1 MKLHLT
7 VGQGRNLIT
16 AYEHDNIRI
25 NQDYFRGH
33 LIVTP
38 DSITPWNVTTFEAL
52 QASDFEQLLGYDPEV
67 VLFGSG
73 ERLRFPHPRLTAAL
87 AEARVGM
94 EVMDTQA
101 ACRSYNI
108 LMAED
113 RRVVLA
119 LLSPD
124 SAPRAQTS
132 ALVP

>member
-1 MKLHLT
+1 MKLHQT

-16 AYEHDNIRI
+16 AYERDHIRI
-25 NQDYFRGH
+25 NQDYFSGH

-38 DSITPWNVTTFEAL
+38 DSIVPWNVESFETL
-52 QASDFEQLLGYDPEV
+52 QATDFEHLLSYEPEV

-73 ERLRFPHPRLTAAL
+73 ERLRFPHPGLTAAL
-87 AEARVGM
+87 VEARVGL

-101 ACRSYNI
+101 ACRSFNI

-119 LLSPD
+119 LLG
-124 SAPRAQTS
+124 
-132 ALVP
+132 

>member
-16 AYEHDNIRI
+16 AYEQGSVRI
-25 NQDYFRGH
+25 NQDLFTGH

-38 DSITPWNVTTFEAL
+38 DSIAPWQVESFETL
-52 QASDFEQLLGYDPEV
+52 QAEHFAQLLAYEPEV

-73 ERLRFPHPRLTAAL
+73 DRLRFPHPRLTAAL
-87 AEARVGM
+87 AEARVGLD
-94 EVMDTQA
+94 VMDTHA
-101 ACRSYNI
+101 ACRSFNI

-119 LLSPD
+119 LLG
-124 SAPRAQTS
+124 
-132 ALVP
+132 